1 MAGLGNT
8 LALVGGGLVGKS
20 LWDSAKTPDN
30 ALVLPTAP
38 SLSADD
44 AQANANARIAADRQ
58 RARALGTN
66 SRRDTLLTGPSG
78 ITTPAP
84 VVRKTLLGQ

>member
-1 MAGLGNT
+1 MAASLGGILGMFNPT
-8 LALVGGGLVGKS
+8 AP
-20 LWDSAKTPDN
+20 AAAP
-30 ALVLPTAP
+30 LPTAP

-58 RARALGTN
+58 RSRALGTT